1 MKRKLI
7 EFDVF
12 EKIQKDSLSTAQR
25 ELEEASSYLAKALD
39 LEEARLNCFGS
50 EDVIFETIDGSYV
63 HANYRIDN
71 GFIEFDNVQE
81 LVINEESER
90 VKSRETLSSMLDSL
104 IESNDQ
110 KADELFTEWMGL
122 TGTKRIFNEVRK
134 KRVVPVRK
142 NGKVV
147 PGKYKTAFWNVG
159 SPKHRQS
166 SKNKI
171 AHAKGRK
178 IANMKRGSGT
188 KKIMAAGRKRAH
200 ASLGHMVKE
209 WHVLSE
215 NVLGYVDFYENGPV
229 LKQSEVKRDESGNV
243 TAVRVPNSKLRTEAK
258 MLQFNWKTL
267 NTDILVKRGEAKK
280 VHENIEFAKAIAEI
294 KRQNAL
300 SDEKALGE
308 ALEKTASNWPQILY
322 LTQAELTE
330 QVKNALEVTNS
341 SNYDD
346 QTCEFIAEGLLRTA
360 HEVFV
365 DRVAKIVNLSGASV
379 AENVNDK
386 YSEFKNIVEKYYKE
400 LDETTSIEMQVFIDL
415 YEALRSVHE
424 LAKEDKN
431 MELAV
436 EVSSYLED
444 LLPIITRKSEPSLEL
459 ASEAAAWLY
468 DLVETN
474 LETMDWESKE
484 PVVSA
489 TGEHPDVMR
498 KARTSY
504 SPASDF
510 SGDYGDVPPVSDGKE
525 IRGDAASELASRG
538 PSNDGGENTYPSLD
552 NPYLLKNAD
561 YEIKGEKSVDSDSDQ
576 LAHWGSSDTWP
587 SLQNP
592 YVKTGEVSKDV
603 K

>member
-25 ELEEASSYLAKALD
+25 ELEEASSYLAKALN

-90 VKSRETLSSMLDSL
+90 VKSRETLSAMLDSL

-142 NGKVV
+142 NGKIV
-147 PGKYKTAFWNVG
+147 PGKYTTAFWNVG
-159 SPKHRQS
+159 SPKRRQS

-171 AHAKGRK
+171 ARAKGRIK
-178 IANMKRGSGT
+178 ANRKRGTGAKT
-188 KKIMAAGRKRAH
+188 INAAGRKRAH

-243 TAVRVPNSKLRTEAK
+243 TAVKVPNSKLRTEAK

-267 NTDILVKRGEAKK
+267 NTDIVVKRGEAKK

-386 YSEFKNIVEKYYKE
+386 YSEFKNIVEKYYQE